1 MVDLHNVG
9 TFNTETGFKVSYLNE
24 LERMLEIFLPHAM
37 LKAKPNL
44 ELRIRILKWDST
56 IVYDMLS
63 EKDNSGFGWD
73 EHRQLVVAEDTSHKE
88 AGQFRHHSCPYYD
101 QLTAIYTIDR
111 AARKDA
117 QTTADIIEKIDVED
131 VATANTHEER
141 NNFHGCEADKKKRFL
156 MQVIIFLLLH
166 LLMLPRYWRKTYEPL
181 ALK

>member
-37 LKAKPNL
+37 LKAKLNL

-73 EHRQLVVAEDTSHKE
+73 EHRQLVVAEDTVWDS
-88 AGQFRHHSCPYYD
+88 Y
-101 QLTAIYTIDR
+101 IN
-111 AARKDA
+111 
-117 QTTADIIEKIDVED
+117 D

-141 NNFHGCEADKKKRFL
+141 NNFHGCEADVSLDEMDLSATQPQPSRN
-156 MQVIIFLLLH
+156 
-166 LLMLPRYWRKTYEPL
+166 
-181 ALK
+181 